1 MDFLNLAEVP
11 EVDSVQDG
19 DTVFVVRDGE
29 VRRVA
34 KDKVGG
40 GAGGY
45 LVDVAAGE
53 TLTEEGDSSFIITT
67 PTPGLLEAAAS
78 GAVVSIALDASVLL
92 GEAEEIGIKAYI
104 PTIGVM
110 DATIL
115 GEDFAGF
122 ILAGINV
129 NGQFAA
135 VCFTNG
141 QPIPTTTNLTT
152 LRSKLGGGKSVQL

>member
-53 TLTEEGDSSFIITT
+53 TLTEEGDFIITT

-115 GEDFAGF
+115 GEEFAGF
-122 ILAGINV
+122 ILAGINAT
-129 NGQFAA
+129 GQFAA